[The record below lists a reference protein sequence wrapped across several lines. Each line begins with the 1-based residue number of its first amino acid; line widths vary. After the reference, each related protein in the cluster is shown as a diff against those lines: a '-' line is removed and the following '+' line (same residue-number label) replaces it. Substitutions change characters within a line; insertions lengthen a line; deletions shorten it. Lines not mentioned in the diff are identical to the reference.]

1 MHTSKGEMMQTE
13 IITNET
19 IERNLVVFVK
29 DGENVSIL
37 ENKDGLI
44 VIESPF
50 NHARN
55 VLLLNDFLSAYLEK
69 EVESRFKRFFG
80 MESTTQK
87 EHRKFLLQTNNYDR
101 YDHRIYHHRMLAFK

>member
-19 IERNLVVFVK
+19 IERNLVVFIK
-29 DGENVSIL
+29 DGENVAVL

-44 VIESPF
+44 VLESPY

-55 VLLLNDFLSAYLEK
+55 ITLINDFLSTRLVK
-69 EVESRFKRFFG
+69 EVENRFKRFFG
-80 MESTTQK
+80 LESITIK
-87 EHRKFLLQTNNYDR
+87 EHRKFLLQTDRYDR